1 MKPPCLLHIGCPK
14 TGTTAIQRFMALNRA
29 ALLRAGI
36 LYPVS
41 LALPNREN
49 HSGLTAYSLD
59 DAAESDV
66 KQRWQLTDSTSIRNF
81 RGALRAALS
90 AEMARHAEGTRLV
103 VCSNEHLAGTLTSP
117 DDFARLKELLHA
129 EFSSVRVV
137 VYLRRQD
144 RQRVSAYST
153 YLRGGGTSRDILG
166 KGRPYE
172 DAEDGFLDYYSLLQA
187 WSGAL
192 GRGAL
197 SIHIYEDCK
206 DRLIENFLETL
217 GLPVPQGLPMP
228 PVANSTLS
236 ALGQEMMRRL
246 NESPLFDEQARRAVV
261 GVLNRR
267 HAGGPRL
274 PTRAEAMAFLSR
286 FAEGNA
292 RVWREFL
299 SERQHPL
306 FDADFSEYP
315 AEEAAQSLTFDAALE
330 LIHDLAAELPKT
342 RDPALLV
349 RKYCPDPGAT

>member
-14 TGTTAIQRFMALNRA
+14 TGTTAIQRFMAQNRA

-41 LALPNREN
+41 LALPNRES
-49 HSGLTAYSLD
+49 HSALTAYSLD

-81 RGALRAALS
+81 RGALRAALG
-90 AEMARHAEGTRLV
+90 AEMARHGEGTRLV
-103 VCSNEHLAGTLTSP
+103 ICSNEHLAASLQSP
-117 DDFARLKELLHA
+117 DDFARLKEFLHT

-166 KGRPYE
+166 NGRPYE
-172 DAEDGFLDYYSLLQA
+172 DAKDGFLDYYSLLQA
-187 WSGAL
+187 WSAAF

-197 SIHIYEDCK
+197 SIRVYEDCK

-217 GLPVPQGLPMP
+217 GLPVPKGLPMP

-236 ALGQEMMRRL
+236 ELGQEMMRRI
-246 NESPLFDEQARRAVV
+246 NESPLFQERVRKAVV
-261 GVLNRR
+261 AVLNRR
-267 HAGGPRL
+267 HAGRPRR
-274 PTRAEAMAFLSR
+274 PAQAAAREFLGR

-299 SERQHPL
+299 PERQHPL
-306 FDADFSEYP
+306 FDDDFSEYP

-330 LIHDLAAELPKT
+330 LIHDLAAELPET
-342 RDPALLV
+342 QDPVLSV
-349 RKYCPDPGAT
+349 RKHRADPDGT